1 MSRVKGVAK
10 RLGGFTA
17 SVVVSGVVS
26 LATVPF
32 VVVYAGTESWAAVAV
47 GQSLGAIV
55 GIFTL
60 LGWVQNGPTEVARS
74 SPADRGSYFA
84 RSVYVRCLSLVVTVP
99 VVAVVSVLLGTAHVG
114 LCVLSAL
121 TILVMNLG
129 ASWFFVGEGNPF
141 GLFVFETIPKAA
153 GIAAGTVA
161 LALGAAPVVYG
172 WLGLAG
178 AVCAVAVSWLDV
190 FRRNPRHGYVRPSVR
205 GVVRIVKEQK
215 HGIGTAVLSAVY
227 LSAPLLIVQGLYAGA
242 TATFAL
248 ADKIKQ
254 QAMTAYRPASQ
265 VAQGWTPKA
274 GRTEMHR
281 RVQAV
286 AKWILPLAFAAA
298 LSFSAF
304 GPLAS
309 HLLSGGRIQIGWG
322 MAVAFGIAFGMN
334 IISLTVGVACLV
346 PLGRESSITGS
357 ATIGLVTFA
366 ASAVPAGLLLGGVGI
381 AWAVALGQSAVA
393 AYQLVVFTTH
403 MRRLKRER
411 SNEVSFAERGVS
423 VGHGD

>member
-1 MSRVKGVAK
+1 MSRVKAVAK

-32 VVVYAGTESWAAVAV
+32 VVVYAGTDSWAAVAV

-60 LGWVQNGPTEVARS
+60 LGWVQNGPTEVAR
-74 SPADRGSYFA
+74 AAVTDRGSYFA
-84 RSVYVRCLSLVVTVP
+84 RSVYVRCLSLGVTVP
-99 VVAVVSVLLGTAHVG
+99 AVAVASVLLGTAHVG

-129 ASWFFVGEGNPF
+129 ASWFFVGEGNPL
-141 GLFVFETIPKAA
+141 GLFIFETLPKSV
-153 GIAAGTVA
+153 GIVAGTVA
-161 LALGAAPVVYG
+161 LALGAAPVIYG

-178 AVCAVAVSWLDV
+178 AVCAVVVSWADV
-190 FRRNPRHGYVRPSVR
+190 FRRNPRDGYVRPSIRDV
-205 GVVRIVKEQK
+205 GRIVIAQK

-227 LSAPLLIVQGLYAGA
+227 LSAPLLIVQTMFAGA

-274 GRTEMHR
+274 GQAEMRR

-286 AKWILPLAFAAA
+286 AKWTLPLAFAAA

-304 GPLAS
+304 GPFAS
-309 HLLSGGRIQIGWG
+309 HLLSGGHIQIGWG

-346 PLGRESSITGS
+346 PLGRESAITAS
-357 ATIGLVTFA
+357 ATVGLVTFGV
-366 ASAVPAGLLLGGVGI
+366 SAVPAGLLLGGVGI
-381 AWAVALGQSAVA
+381 ACAVAVGQSAVA
-393 AYQLVVFTTH
+393 AYQLAVFTTH
-403 MRRLKRER
+403 MRRLGREKPD
-411 SNEVSFAERGVS
+411 EPSFGERGVS
-423 VGHGD
+423 VGHSD

>member
-1 MSRVKGVAK
+1 MSRIKGVAK

-32 VVVYAGTESWAAVAV
+32 VVVYAGTDSWAAVAV

-60 LGWVQNGPTEVARS
+60 LGWVQNGPTEVARAS
-74 SPADRGSYFA
+74 AADRGSYFA

-99 VVAVVSVLLGTAHVG
+99 VVVVASLLLGTAHVG

-129 ASWFFVGEGNPF
+129 GSWFFVGEGNPF
-141 GLFVFETIPKAA
+141 GLFFFETLPKAV
-153 GIAAGTVA
+153 GVAAGTVA

-178 AVCAVAVSWLDV
+178 AVCAVAVSWIDV
-190 FRRNPRHGYVRPSVR
+190 FRRNPRDGYVRPSVR
-205 GVVRIVKEQK
+205 GVVRIVTAQK

-227 LSAPLLIVQGLYAGA
+227 LSAPLLIVQSLFAGA

-286 AKWILPLAFAAA
+286 AKWILPLALAAM

-304 GPLAS
+304 GPVAS

-346 PLGRESSITGS
+346 PLGRESAITAS

-366 ASAVPAGLLLGGVGI
+366 VSAGPAGLLLGGVGI
-381 AWAVALGQSAVA
+381 AWAVAFGQSAVA
-393 AYQLVVFTTH
+393 AYQLAVFTTH
-403 MRRLKRER
+403 MRRLSREK
-411 SNEVSFAERGVS
+411 SNEASLDERGVS
-423 VGHGD
+423 VGHSD